1 LLAFVLIHI
10 IRHLFL
16 KPLLELVALDVGLVV
31 VHLCAIGRESVLV
44 AKTKASDA
52 TQVWQAI
59 LYAFWRKAFGAV
71 ELLLLLV
78 EEFEEH
84 LLHEVLNVERARTL
98 VFASF
103 SSKFEVIVIL
113 ISLIISLEVTSV
125 II

>member
-1 LLAFVLIHI
+1 MPSCPILLFSTLL
-10 IRHLFL
+10 LFL
-16 KPLLELVALDVGLVV
+16 IEELE
-31 VHLCAIGRESVLV
+31 
-44 AKTKASDA
+44 
-52 TQVWQAI
+52 Q
-59 LYAFWRKAFGAV
+59 
-71 ELLLLLV
+71 
-78 EEFEEH
+78 H